1 MIKAIATDLD
11 GTLFYPKRKIRL
23 LKSQNKKFLKKLIEE
38 NIEVVLVTGRNRII
52 LTKME
57 RKLKSKINLSMIG
70 CSGSFTVH
78 KDEIINE
85 RPLNKD
91 KIKKL
96 LELIDSDKDIKST
109 VFMGNWEGMLIDPSH
124 LSLMLVPFALLGL
137 RAQGVYYEKSRFGRK
152 RILKEL
158 ANEESKFYKVMPIF
172 GFGDSTKKGMQKA
185 KEWAE
190 KMRGILGDEYEFF
203 ESGTAVEIVA
213 KGTNKAKSLE
223 ELFQKYNISKDEV
236 LVVGDSGNDIPML
249 EAFPNS
255 FAMNN
260 APDYVKKHAKKVIKY
275 VYELEEYMKTTE

>member
-23 LKSQNKKFLKKLIEE
+23 LKSQNKRFLKKLIEE

-52 LTKME
+52 ATKIE
-57 RKLKSKINLSMIG
+57 KKLKSKIKLSMIG
-70 CSGSFTVH
+70 CSGSFIVH
-78 KDEIINE
+78 KGELVSE

-91 KIKKL
+91 KIRKL
-96 LELIDSDKDIKST
+96 LELIDQDKDIKST
-109 VFMGNWEGMLIDPSH
+109 VFMGTWKGMIIDPSH
-124 LSLMLVPFALLGL
+124 LSTFVIPFALLGL
-137 RAQGVYYEKSRFGRK
+137 RCQGVYYEKSRFGRK
-152 RILKEL
+152 RILEELDKED
-158 ANEESKFYKVMPIF
+158 SKFYKVMPIF
-172 GFGDSTKKGMQKA
+172 GFGDSTKKGMAKA
-185 KEWAE
+185 KAWAE

-213 KGTNKAKSLE
+213 KGTDKAKTLH
-223 ELFQKYNISKDEV
+223 ELFNMYDIKPEEV

-260 APDYVKKHAKKVIKY
+260 APSYVKDHAKNVINY
-275 VYELEEYMKTTE
+275 VYELENYMKTTD